1 MTKLET
7 ITAEDLQNR
16 TYEPTH
22 FLVDEL
28 IPEGLHILAGA
39 PKIGKSW
46 LALWLC
52 LCVSQ
57 GQPLWN
63 FATTQGEALY
73 LSLEDSFQRIQTRLF
88 DLTED
93 APPTLHFAIMAD
105 TLKHGLEQ
113 QIEQFLTEHP
123 DTKLV
128 VIDTLQ
134 RVRGTGSDS
143 NLYANDYQAIGLLK
157 KLADKRHIAIILI
170 HHLRKLHDDDPMNM
184 ISGSTGLSGAAD
196 STFVLQKHSRLA
208 NIASLHCTGRDIPDR
223 TLKLEFGEEDHI
235 WKLLEDSKPCGGA
248 SKISTLQIE
257 NLLSELLQKEPE
269 ISAPAKALLE
279 KIDPAGIESWT
290 PNSFSHQIRKS
301 VDTLRK
307 NGIFASFRKSNGER
321 LICLKRVDGADLPT
335 VEKKSTLSTLRVC
348 RAPAPRREARV
359 AAVCGFLPRQRVCVR
374 RGRKAHVASTCGQR
388 GKTQVRNPEKPRRGG
403 KNPPVR
409 EEPAS
414 HLASRRRTGSLP
426 NASNRAEAHTHFM
439 RTEENMRKNK
449 QFSIRI
455 SAQDLETIRQKAVQA
470 HMSQSDYVTACCL
483 GKRIVILDGLREVL
497 RQQKAIGNNL
507 NQLTVLANMGKVQ
520 FANLD
525 SAAQE
530 FSKINT
536 ALRELQEGGAGR
548 SQSSIS

>member
-52 LCVSQ
+52 LCVAQ
-57 GQPLWN
+57 GQALWN

-123 DTKLV
+123 TTKLV

-143 NLYANDYQAIGLLK
+143 NLYANDYQDIGLLK
-157 KLADKRHIAIILI
+157 KLADKRHIAILLI

-196 STFVLQKHSRLA
+196 STFVLQKNSRLA

-223 TLKLEFGEEDHI
+223 TLKLELDEDDHV
-235 WKLLEDSKPCGGA
+235 WKLLADSKTCSTT
-248 SKISTLQIE
+248 SKISMLQIE
-257 NLLSELLQKEPE
+257 ILLSELLQKEAE

-279 KIDPAGIESWT
+279 KIDPAGSEDWT

-301 VDTLRK
+301 VDTLRQ
-307 NGIFASFRKSNGER
+307 NGILVSFRKSNGER
-321 LICLKRVDGADLPT
+321 LICLKRAD
-335 VEKKSTLSTLRVC
+335 
-348 RAPAPRREARV
+348 RAD
-359 AAVCGFLPRQRVCVR
+359 F
-374 RGRKAHVASTCGQR
+374 
-388 GKTQVRNPEKPRRGG
+388 
-403 KNPPVR
+403 PPVKKIGTID
-409 EEPAS
+409 PAG
-414 HLASRRRTGSLP
+414 AP
-426 NASNRAEAHTHFM
+426 
-439 RTEENMRKNK
+439 
-449 QFSIRI
+449 
-455 SAQDLETIRQKAVQA
+455 SAC
-470 HMSQSDYVTACCL
+470 TAP
-483 GKRIVILDGLREVL
+483 
-497 RQQKAIGNNL
+497 
-507 NQLTVLANMGKVQ
+507 
-520 FANLD
+520 
-525 SAAQE
+525 
-530 FSKINT
+530 
-536 ALRELQEGGAGR
+536 
-548 SQSSIS
+548 

>member
-1 MTKLET
+1 MNKLHT
-7 ITAEDLQNR
+7 INAEELQNR

-63 FATTQGEALY
+63 FAVTQGEVLY

-105 TLKHGLEQ
+105 TLKHGLDQ

-143 NLYANDYQAIGLLK
+143 NLYANDYQDIGIL
-157 KLADKRHIAIILI
+157 LI

-196 STFVLQKHSRLA
+196 STFVLQKNSRLA

-223 TLKLEFGEEDHI
+223 TLKLEFGEDDHVR
-235 WKLLEDSKPCGGA
+235 KLLEDSKTCSGA
-248 SKISTLQIE
+248 SKISTLQLVHLFSA
-257 NLLSELLQKEPE
+257 LLSADPTYSGTP
-269 ISAPAKALLE
+269 SALSA
-279 KIDPAGIESWT
+279 KIDPDGKLGITPKKVTRLVLES
-290 PNSFSHQIRKS
+290 
-301 VDTLRK
+301 VETLRE
-307 NGIFASFRKSNGER
+307 NGVLVKTYRSNGKR
-321 LICLKRVDGADLPT
+321 LISPRNAESADLPT
-335 VEKKSTLSTLRVC
+335 VEKIDPID
-348 RAPAPRREARV
+348 PAGVSNAR
-359 AAVCGFLPRQRVCVR
+359 
-374 RGRKAHVASTCGQR
+374 
-388 GKTQVRNPEKPRRGG
+388 
-403 KNPPVR
+403 
-409 EEPAS
+409 
-414 HLASRRRTGSLP
+414 
-426 NASNRAEAHTHFM
+426 
-439 RTEENMRKNK
+439 
-449 QFSIRI
+449 
-455 SAQDLETIRQKAVQA
+455 SAT
-470 HMSQSDYVTACCL
+470 
-483 GKRIVILDGLREVL
+483 
-497 RQQKAIGNNL
+497 
-507 NQLTVLANMGKVQ
+507 
-520 FANLD
+520 
-525 SAAQE
+525 
-530 FSKINT
+530 
-536 ALRELQEGGAGR
+536 
-548 SQSSIS
+548 